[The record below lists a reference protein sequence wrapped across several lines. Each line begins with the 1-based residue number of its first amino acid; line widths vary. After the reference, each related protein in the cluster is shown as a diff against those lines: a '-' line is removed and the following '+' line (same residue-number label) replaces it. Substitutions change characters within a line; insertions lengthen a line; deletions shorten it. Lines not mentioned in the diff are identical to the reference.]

1 MSVGDAHDACRGASL
16 VELLVGMLLLALFAL
31 AVHQFCSSMRRGVAV
46 LEAASEAQATARL
59 GVQLI
64 VADVREVGFSPAGP
78 LGDGLRQAGPTAL
91 AIARDLNRDGDVDD
105 ANERVTY
112 QYIRSRHVLS
122 RALGDA
128 AAQPLLDDL
137 DDDGLL
143 FTYLAADGSVLSSDA
158 GQLDAAARTRVRRV
172 AIRLAVAVPNPD
184 PAIRQPLRAVETAT
198 ATLRNVP

>member
-1 MSVGDAHDACRGASL
+1 MTVDDAHDACRGASL

-31 AVHQFCSSMRRGVAV
+31 AVHQFCSAMRRGVAV

-64 VADVREVGFSPAGP
+64 VADVREMGFSPAGP
-78 LGDGLRQAGPTAL
+78 LADGLRKAGPTTL
-91 AIARDLNRDGDVDD
+91 AIARDLNGDGDVDD

-112 QYIRSRHVLS
+112 QYIRRHVLS

-143 FTYLAADGSVLSSDA
+143 FTYLAADGNVLSSDA
-158 GQLDAAARTRVRRV
+158 GELDAAARARVRRV
-172 AIRLAVAVPNPD
+172 VIRLAVAVPNPD
-184 PAIRQPLRAVETAT
+184 PAIRQPLRALETAS